1 MSLTLSRSHPGRL
14 SLFPH
19 TAIIH
24 IASTPVFILTC
35 TSRAEGLSW
44 RARPKYGMNITHILL
59 NNQELGKITKE
70 QKSGRFEVWET
81 DLHNPDFSRYAEV
94 CGALGIRVSKTDEL
108 EAALERAFEH
118 QGPSLV
124 EVISDTELI

>member
-1 MSLTLSRSHPGRL
+1 
-14 SLFPH
+14 
-19 TAIIH
+19 
-24 IASTPVFILTC
+24 
-35 TSRAEGLSW
+35 
-44 RARPKYGMNITHILL
+44 MNITHILL